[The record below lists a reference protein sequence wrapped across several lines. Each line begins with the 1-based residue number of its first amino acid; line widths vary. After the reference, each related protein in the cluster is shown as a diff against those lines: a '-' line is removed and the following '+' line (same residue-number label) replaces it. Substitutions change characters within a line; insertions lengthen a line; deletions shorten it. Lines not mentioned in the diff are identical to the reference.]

1 MLAVGKSH
9 PCFVLEEEGPGDPPG
24 SGVTQTHEPVWGDAQ
39 EALPAPTPLF
49 CGMVFFLQ
57 SYRTKRA
64 LSFRQT
70 GGSLWLQGWR
80 KRPRKSRGA
89 PPNRQGLEAGW
100 GCSKPQ
106 LPSMVA
112 VTVWGYQN
120 SLACIGVFRESGLIC
135 EHKPPGGRYLL
146 LWFPSCY
153 IYVQVHVRVNLNR
166 R

>member
-1 MLAVGKSH
+1 MSLSGVMPKRLCLH
-9 PCFVLEEEGPGDPPG
+9 PHHCFVA
-24 SGVTQTHEPVWGDAQ
+24 WCF
-39 EALPAPTPLF
+39 F
-49 CGMVFFLQ
+49 CKAIVLKQ
-57 SYRTKRA
+57 RA

-70 GGSLWLQGWR
+70 SGSLWLQGWR

-89 PPNRQGLEAGW
+89 PPNRQGLAAGW

-146 LWFPSCY
+146 LRFPSCY
-153 IYVQVHVRVNLNR
+153 IYVQVHARVNLNR